1 MLTENEI
8 YNFSIYHNSKTL
20 LMDFA
25 DLKRIA
31 ESDIRNI
38 LKNKQRLMLKN
49 NQAYISI
56 TPMWVDFC
64 SCGTAVEVDKIKL
77 INGNVYLSGKFPSG
91 KEVDKPFGEMWDI
104 HNFAEICREIG
115 V

>member
-1 MLTENEI
+1 MIEL
-8 YNFSIYHNSKTL
+8 SKVKYFAHQDVLANTMVYAKSL
-20 LMDFA
+20 IMDFA
-25 DLKRIA
+25 TIKRIA
-31 ESDIRNI
+31 ESDIRVI
-38 LKNKQRLMLKN
+38 LKAKKTD
-49 NQAYISI
+49 ISI

>member
-1 MLTENEI
+1 MLTDKELFE
-8 YNFSIYHNSKTL
+8 FSSYHNARSL
-20 LMDFA
+20 IMDFA
-25 DLKRIA
+25 SIKRIA

-38 LKNKQRLMLKN
+38 LKNKKTV
-49 NQAYISI
+49 ISI
-56 TPMWVDFC
+56 KPMWVDFC

-91 KEVDKPFGEMWDI
+91 KEVDKLFSEIWDI

>member
-1 MLTENEI
+1 MLTDKELYE
-8 YNFSIYHNSKTL
+8 FSSYHNARSL
-20 LMDFA
+20 IMDFA
-25 DLKRIA
+25 SIKRIA
-31 ESDIRNI
+31 ESDIRDI
-38 LKNKQRLMLKN
+38 LKNKKTD
-49 NQAYISI
+49 ISI
-56 TPMWVDFC
+56 KPMWVEFC

-91 KEVDKPFGEMWDI
+91 KEVDKSFSEIWDI

>member
-1 MLTENEI
+1 MLTDKELFEC
-8 YNFSIYHNSKTL
+8 SSYHNAKNL
-20 LMDFA
+20 IMDFA
-25 DLKRIA
+25 SIKKIA

-49 NQAYISI
+49 NQTDISI
-56 TPMWVDFC
+56 TPMRVDFC

-77 INGNVYLSGKFPSG
+77 INGNVYLSGKLPSG
-91 KEVDKPFGEMWDI
+91 KEVDKPFSEIWDI

>member
-8 YNFSIYHNSKTL
+8 YNFSLYHNARTL

-25 DLKRIA
+25 ELKRIA
-31 ESDIRNI
+31 ESDIRDI
-38 LKNKQRLMLKN
+38 LAVKN
-49 NQAYISI
+49 ADISI
-56 TPMWVDFC
+56 PPMWVDFC

-77 INGNVYLSGKFPSG
+77 INGNVYLSGKFPSC
-91 KEVDKPFGEMWDI
+91 KEVDKPFIEIWDI

>member
-1 MLTENEI
+1 MLTDKELFE
-8 YNFSIYHNSKTL
+8 FSSYHKARSL
-20 LMDFA
+20 IMDFA
-25 DLKRIA
+25 SIKRIA
-31 ESDIRNI
+31 ESDIRDI
-38 LKNKQRLMLKN
+38 LKGKKTD
-49 NQAYISI
+49 ISI

-91 KEVDKPFGEMWDI
+91 KEVEKPFSEIWDI
-104 HNFAEICREIG
+104 HNFADICKEIG